1 MSATA
6 ARSFP
11 QSPSEGMS
19 RLIHV
24 QDECGALFAPQAVDS
39 SERGRRLCSELEQ
52 GNILFFPRTPFAF
65 PDEEREFLL
74 GRRQTSAA
82 IHKNIAYRPAEDR
95 VTGLDKSDAKEANHL
110 RAILGEYSR
119 RAAEFLGNLLPPYAG
134 NWKLDFAS
142 FRPIEERG
150 RPARLRAR
158 NDLPH
163 VDAFPTRPTNGDR
176 ILRLFTNINP
186 EQNRVWITSQTFDVL
201 APRFAQTLRLPRPRS
216 KAKLASMLWALARA
230 AGLPGARRSP
240 YDAFM
245 HRCHNAMKEDADFQA
260 SCPKQRWEFPPN
272 STWIVFTDSVSH
284 AVLEGQY
291 ALEQTFI
298 VSRRAMVCPE
308 KSPLAV
314 LEHIAGYSLSNAD

>member
-1 MSATA
+1 MPATA
-6 ARSFP
+6 APPFP
-11 QSPSEGMS
+11 GSPSKGMS
-19 RLIHV
+19 RLITVEDEHV
-24 QDECGALFAPQAVDS
+24 AMLTIPVDDAG
-39 SERGRRLCSELEQ
+39 EQGRRLCAELEQ
-52 GNILFFPRTPFAF
+52 GNILFFARTPFEF

-95 VTGLDKSDAKEANHL
+95 VTGLDKSDAKEVNSL
-110 RAILGEYSR
+110 RAILRGYSQ
-119 RAAEFLGNLLPPYAG
+119 RAAEFLRNLLPPYAG

-186 EQNRVWITSQTFDVL
+186 EQDRIWITSQTFDVL
-201 APRFAQTLRLPRPRS
+201 APQFAQAIGLPQPQSATMLARTLRS
-216 KAKLASMLWALARA
+216 IARA

-240 YDAFM
+240 YDEFM

-260 SCPKQRWEFPPN
+260 SCEKQRWGFPPN
-272 STWIVFTDSVSH
+272 STWIAFTDCVSH

>member
-1 MSATA
+1 MSATVP
-6 ARSFP
+6 RFSP
-11 QSPSEGMS
+11 GSPSEGMT
-19 RLIHV
+19 RLITV
-24 QDECGALFAPQAVDS
+24 EDEHGAILTAPVDDAG
-39 SERGRRLCSELEQ
+39 ERGRRLCAELEQ
-52 GNILFFPRTPFAF
+52 GNILFFPLTPFEF

-74 GRRQTSAA
+74 GRRQTSSA
-82 IHKNIAYRPAEDR
+82 IHKNIAYRPVEDR
-95 VTGLDKSDAKEANHL
+95 VTGLDKSDAKEAIRL
-110 RAILGEYSR
+110 RAILSNYSR
-119 RAAEFLGNLLPPYAG
+119 RAVEFLEKLLLPYAG
-134 NWKLDFAS
+134 KCKLDYAS

-150 RPARLRAR
+150 RAARLRAR

-186 EQNRVWITSQTFDVL
+186 EGNRVWITSQTFDVL
-201 APRFAQTLRLPRPRS
+201 APRFAQAIGLPRPRS
-216 KAKLASMLWALARA
+216 KASLARTLRSLARA

-245 HRCHNAMKEDADFQA
+245 LRCHNAMKEDADFQA
-260 SCPKQRWEFPPN
+260 TCAKQRWEFPPN
-272 STWIVFTDSVSH
+272 STWIVFTDCVSH

-314 LEHIAGYSLSNAD
+314 LEHIAGYSLSNED

>member
-6 ARSFP
+6 ARPFP
-11 QSPSEGMS
+11 ESPSEGMT
-19 RLIHV
+19 RLITV
-24 QDECGALFAPQAVDS
+24 EDELEAILTTPADGARA
-39 SERGRRLCSELEQ
+39 RGWRLCTELEK
-52 GNILFFPRTPFAF
+52 GSILFFSRTPFEF

-82 IHKNIAYRPAEDR
+82 IHKNIAYRPGEDR
-95 VTGLDKSDAKEANHL
+95 VTGLDKSDAKEVNSL
-110 RAILGEYSR
+110 RAILSDYSQ
-119 RAAEFLGNLLPPYAG
+119 RAAEFLEKLLPPYAG
-134 NWKLDFAS
+134 KCKLDYAS

-150 RPARLRAR
+150 RAARLRAR

-186 EQNRVWITSQTFDVL
+186 ERNRVWITSQTFDVL
-201 APRFAQTLRLPRPRS
+201 APRFARAIGLPRPRG
-216 KAKLASMLWALARA
+216 KARLARMLRSLA
-230 AGLPGARRSP
+230 RVAGLPAARRSP
-240 YDAFM
+240 YDTFM
-245 HRCHNAMKEDADFQA
+245 HLCHNAMKEDADFQA
-260 SCPKQRWEFPPN
+260 SCAKQRWEFPPN
-272 STWIVFTDSVSH
+272 STWIVFTDCVSH

-314 LEHIAGYSLSNAD
+314 LEQIAGYSLSDAD